1 MKLTILAV
9 VTLALGVVLG
19 LTLRGTATEVAA
31 SPKWATREFVD
42 DSIQAFN
49 QAVVQPIAATVAQLQ
64 GDVSDLHQRV
74 TALESGDG
82 AVSVV
87 TDRGLLQRLG
97 RFYDWDLVDTD
108 DGSIIA
114 TYSGVFGGAAVSNCD
129 NTRAFLQGPSY
140 RQVSLIDTSDGH
152 VLGIYEAPAHITDL
166 MGVTTAFSCS
176 RRDWVNSGLQVVTN
190 RAVVSWAD
198 QTTNA
203 TAASLLDTDTGQ
215 VIASYAGAVWDWQSF
230 NCVGDRLWVTSVGI
244 VDTATG
250 AVIIPFDGVFDGGSF
265 FC

>member
-1 MKLTILAV
+1 MKLTILAAV
-9 VTLALGVVLG
+9 ILALGIALG
-19 LTLRGTATEVAA
+19 LTLRGTATEAA
-31 SPKWATREFVD
+31 NSPKWATPQFVA

-64 GDVSDLHQRV
+64 GDVSDLDQRV
-74 TALESGDG
+74 TALESGGG

-114 TYSGVFGGAAVSNCD
+114 TYFGVYGVASNCD
-129 NTRAFLQGPSY
+129 NTQALLVGPAY

-176 RRDWVNSGLQVVTN
+176 RLDWVNSGLRVVTN

-198 QTTNA
+198 QSTNA

-215 VIASYAGAVWDWQSF
+215 VIASYDGGVIDENNF
-230 NCVGDRLWVTSVGI
+230 NCVGDRLRVTSVGI

-250 AVIIPFDGVFDGGSF
+250 AVIIPFDGVFGEGSF
-265 FC
+265 LC